1 MGQTNFGSTPHSYFW
16 CRHSD
21 VKNAYTRLHLP
32 HTCFFFDFLDL
43 SYSSGGCRS
52 YGCRPLLHS
61 NALCRSSEAFRAN
74 VRLQSLHRYLRGPV
88 PPTIIPSSIEDI
100 ERRRLVYIAIRDVD
114 GKVGIVQLAGL
125 YVAPANQ
132 EKKR

>member
-1 MGQTNFGSTPHSYFW
+1 M
-16 CRHSD
+16 
-21 VKNAYTRLHLP
+21 

-43 SYSSGGCRS
+43 SYSSWGCRS

-61 NALCRSSEAFRAN
+61 NALCRSSEAFKAN
-74 VRLQSLHRYLRGPV
+74 VRLQSLQRYLRGPAV
-88 PPTIIPSSIEDI
+88 PPTIVPSSFEDI

-125 YVAPANQ
+125 YVAPENQ
-132 EKKR
+132 EEKR